1 MNLAKIQLGAG
12 CLFAATIVLS
22 TIHPWGNPRTGARP
36 DTPLLEGSQAPE
48 NVRSLLAAKCGDCH
62 SERTHYPLYA
72 HIAPASWMMERDIR
86 VGRSNFN
93 MSAWQS
99 MNDESRISVLTR
111 IASAVH
117 TAQMPPGTYVMLHPG
132 ARLSPE
138 EQQQIYEWAK
148 AERKRIRR
156 EVQQRSDRSF
166 IETGTGKP

>member
-12 CLFAATIVLS
+12 CLFAASIVLS
-22 TIHPWGNPRTGARP
+22 TVHPGGNPRAGARP

-48 NVRSLLAAKCGDCH
+48 NVRSILAAKCADCH

-72 HIAPASWMMERDIR
+72 HIAPVSWMMERDIR
-86 VGRSNFN
+86 QGRNHFN

-99 MNDESRISVLTR
+99 MNDESRMSVLSR
-111 IASAVH
+111 IASVVH
-117 TAQMPPGTYVMLHPG
+117 AAQMPPRTYVMLHPG

-148 AERKRIRR
+148 DERKRIRQEAR
-156 EVQQRSDRSF
+156 QRSDQSSV
-166 IETGTGKP
+166 ETRTGKP